1 VWYDVEP
8 DPRERRSAS
17 SIHIADPT
25 ERQMV
30 TKYDPDRASDPRLW
44 LAADESELMKL
55 VARWHERA
63 RIRMPNP
70 RAHAALH
77 VMVEN
82 QAAMLAETPV
92 AEAIKRL
99 MGEGLSRHEA
109 LHAIGSVLLTHMNRA
124 ASTNIPIGKDAYFAD
139 VRGLTKETWYRDYS
153 LEGED

>member
-1 VWYDVEP
+1 MHPGWSRRAGGSAGLRFAYFPVQRTACAS
-8 DPRERRSAS
+8 DPSGAPLRI
-17 SIHIADPT
+17 IHPHRQIQT

-30 TKYDPDRASDPRLW
+30 NRYDPDRAPDPRLW
-44 LAADESELMKL
+44 RAADESELMEL
-55 VARWHERA
+55 VARWHAVA

-70 RAHAALH
+70 GAHAALH

-109 LHAIGSVLLTHMNRA
+109 LHAIGSVLLTHMN
-124 ASTNIPIGKDAYFAD
+124 
-139 VRGLTKETWYRDYS
+139 
-153 LEGED
+153 